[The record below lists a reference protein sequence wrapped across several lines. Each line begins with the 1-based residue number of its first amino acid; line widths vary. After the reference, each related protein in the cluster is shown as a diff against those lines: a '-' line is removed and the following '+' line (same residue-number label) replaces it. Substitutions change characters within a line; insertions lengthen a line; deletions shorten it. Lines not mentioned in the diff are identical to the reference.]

1 MTKLYSWVA
10 AMEEIVRIL
19 GGNAES
25 VTYEGKRETY
35 RRGGKAV
42 ELERELWFDDEEYN
56 SYVVKEVST

>member
-35 RRGGKAV
+35 RRAGKAV
-42 ELERELWFDDEEYN
+42 ELEREFWFDDEEYN